1 MVEEVDAGTFE
12 ELVLGADTPVLVD
25 FWAPWCGQCRGMER
39 VVDDVAGSLEG
50 RVAVYKCDADA
61 NNGLAVQSGVMS
73 LPTLVL
79 FVGGEVEMVVSG
91 TRTADDVLSMVEAA
105 L

>member
-25 FWAPWCGQCRGMER
+25 FWAPWCGQCRGMEH

-61 NNGLAVQSGVMS
+61 NNGLAVQSSVMS
-73 LPTLVL
+73 LPTLAL
-79 FVGGEVEMVVSG
+79 FVGGEAVTALSG
-91 TRTADDVLSMVEAA
+91 THTAEEVLSMVDSAI
-105 L
+105 